1 MRILPGYSV
10 VETLNE
16 GNQTIVVRALRR
28 SDELPVVIK
37 LPLRPLPTHA
47 DMAQI
52 RHEYELSRSA
62 GNAGAELIGLESIGV
77 IPALVFRDEGM
88 ISLKVLL
95 RAGTP
100 PLDSALLIAGNI
112 ARTLELLHARG
123 IIHRD
128 ISPAN
133 ILVDPTSK
141 DVHIIDYGL
150 SIQMASRHQAFRT
163 TNTMEGSL
171 PYIAPELT
179 GRLDQPSDY
188 RADYYSLGATL
199 YELLGGRPPFLT
211 EDTMELVHAHL
222 ARAPQSLHQIRP
234 EVSPALASIVDRL
247 LAKSAE
253 DRYQTIP
260 GLIYDLDICREAHT
274 RGDAPPHFVAG
285 SHDVKDTLQLPRRLH
300 GRSKEITALNQA
312 ARRIAHGAHEL
323 FLLGGPA
330 GIGKTA
336 LVQRLQSDLLDRR
349 LNIATLSF
357 NHLEKRLPLSL
368 FVDAL
373 TAIVKHI
380 LTEREEVL
388 DRWRK
393 RFEESSQAD
402 LTRFIDL
409 VPEIELIVGPQDSG
423 ERPIAQTPSGNER
436 LIQRLVRVLASPES
450 PLILF
455 FDDVE
460 TADEQSLRLLEAI
473 VVDRSIDHL
482 LVICAVREGESD
494 GNSPAITLRDKG
506 RAAGVNVRLLSPA
519 PLNRAECNALLAE
532 ALQRDASDLN
542 ELTDV
547 LLAKTRGNPYF
558 LLELLK
564 ELHAESLVY
573 IDEKEPTWRWKLDA
587 IRSHGATLNVV
598 ELMVRQIGEFEDATR
613 EALQHAACIGLSFT
627 IELLTKSGTRSAE
640 QVLAALAPVV
650 EKGLVLLSAHS
661 ENPGTHEYEFVNERV
676 RAAAWSTLSRA
687 EAAAIHL
694 SIANAMHRDL
704 HAQPNDKEL
713 FAVVR
718 QYEQSEPPPWQHA
731 QIRALNYDAAH
742 RAMDAADFR
751 TALHFLMS
759 AVELIDEEAW
769 QADSIAATVDLIRVA
784 TRMALKCLQ
793 FDVASHLMSM
803 MEERDVSNFD
813 RAYIRTMHVT
823 ALIMQNRQRAALQE
837 ALAALTNFNV
847 DPLGDQNEQK
857 SAAALLE
864 LQLILSRFDITTWH
878 GLPTCEDA
886 DKRMTAQLLYL
897 AVFASYQGDAS
908 ALPLLLLHT
917 LKMICRDGKTL
928 ETPLIIIHIATLL
941 SKQPSSVQLAAQLA
955 EQAIDLSQ
963 RDNNRSVLDICRVH
977 YYGYIAPWTD
987 GLQSSIG
994 KLEEIEQH
1002 FQEDLA
1008 AIAEVCPTRGL
1019 QRFLAGDDLSNLTE
1033 SLLSRQSELEAAGMG
1048 YEAQSTAIVNQ
1059 AAQIM
1064 ISGGTVP
1071 FRLTG
1076 KAYDEELHLPRHIE
1090 EGRYTQIFTAAL
1102 LKTIVCVHYGQFES
1116 ALECAGQ
1123 AHDAAPKSVNSF
1135 ATFFL
1140 LFYEAL
1146 AMCGA
1151 NRTSNDPHVRRSLIN
1166 MLGMRQRKL
1175 ETCAEICPSMFRH
1188 KSGLLAAERARLEG
1202 RNWEAAGL
1210 YEQAASDAVKA
1221 SSHHEAAV
1229 VKEFAAHFFMTEDRA
1244 RFAELYLRAAYYSYT
1259 TWKAETRAL
1268 EIEKTLLSI
1277 DARRFATPNERPFG
1291 RTSYESTSQASTT
1304 VIDVETI
1311 MKASLAVSSEIRS
1324 DGLFTSLLM
1333 ALMQNAGAERVVLL
1347 ALRDSE
1353 WRMLAEGRSR
1363 EQAEVKLFD
1372 PPQAIGNKLPESL
1385 INFVART
1392 GERLVLHDASTHEQF
1407 ARDPYIIAAGPHS
1420 VLSAPV
1426 LNQGRITAVLYA
1438 ENNLTTGAFTPE
1450 RLIVLESLASQAAI
1464 SMQNAELY
1472 QRLEEYSRTLEEK
1485 VDQRTSQLALMTDEA
1500 RRASH
1505 AAEGAN
1511 QAKSDFL
1518 ANMSHEIRTP
1528 MNAVIG
1534 MTEILME
1541 SNLNT
1546 EQHDLVEI
1554 VRSSGETLLNLIND
1568 ILDFSKIEAGKLE
1581 IESRTFSLRKCI
1593 ESAFDLLSVKSL
1605 EKDLELAYR
1614 IAPGVPEY
1622 IRSDETRLGQIL
1634 VNLIGNAV
1642 KFTESGEIICDVK
1655 ADKGPD
1661 GKSRT
1666 LSFSVR
1672 DTGIGIPADRLDR
1685 LFHSFTQVDT
1695 STTRK
1700 YGGTGLGLAISNRL
1714 AELMGGRMWVDS
1726 EIDRGSVFNFS
1737 IQVEV
1742 LPTERSPFPSKL
1754 TSVLQGKCAAL
1765 CEQNDSLR
1773 AIIEEL
1779 LTGWEMQV
1787 VNLDDK
1793 QDGLFNNQ
1801 AGQKSEGAS
1810 EKQVT
1815 PDVFVGSDSAA
1826 FRAAI
1831 ESATAGDDSIPA
1843 NIILLLP
1850 PGSPRPECSG
1860 NAKMTVL
1867 HKPLKPVKLLR
1878 TLSDAV
1884 SGKQGAAPPL
1894 PGRERSAF
1902 DPDMAQRCPR
1912 RILLVEDNLVNQKM
1926 ARKMLRRFGYEID
1939 WCVNG
1944 REACEAVRETDYD
1957 LIFMDIQMP
1966 EMDGLT
1972 ATKTIRAD
1980 ANLARQPYIV
1990 AMTANALDED
2000 RQKCLDAGM
2009 DDYISKPVRVHVL
2022 SKTLNKA
2029 PFRRTAAADVQN
2041 HETLHDAKPTAP
2053 PPRSTVSASES
2064 ITKGRKDGSND
2075 PGGSNE
2081 MKQSSEPAANAAAA
2095 TRQGDDL
2102 SQSVEKSDLRVLVVD
2117 DDSVNINLMERML
2130 GKLGYACFTASDGLM
2145 ALKRMNEETFDVL
2158 LMDLRMPR
2166 MDGIETT
2173 SRIRNMTELD
2183 RQPTIIGLTADV
2195 APEDRRRCLEAGMDE
2210 VLIKPVRRAA
2220 MADILTRTALEVG
2233 ARHADRPTKI
2243 K

>member
-1 MRILPGYSV
+1 MRILPGYTV
-10 VETLNE
+10 VETLHE
-16 GNQTIVVRALRR
+16 GGQTIVVRALRR
-28 SDELPVVIK
+28 SDEVPVVIK

-62 GNAGAELIGLESIGV
+62 GKAGADLIGLESIGV

-88 ISLKVLL
+88 ISLKALL

-100 PLDSALLIAGNI
+100 PLDTALLLAGNI
-112 ARTLELLHARG
+112 ARTLELLHAVG

-133 ILVDPTSK
+133 ILVDTTSK

-150 SIQMASRHQAFRT
+150 AIQMTSRHQAFRT
-163 TNTMEGSL
+163 TDTLEGSL

-211 EDTMELVHAHL
+211 DDTMELVHAHL

-260 GLIYDLDICREAHT
+260 GLIHDLDICSEALA
-274 RGDAPPHFVAG
+274 RDEAPRHFVAG
-285 SHDVKDTLQLPRRLH
+285 AHDVKDTLQLPRKLH

-323 FLLGGPA
+323 FLLVGPA

-336 LVQRLQSDLLDRR
+336 LVHRLQSDLLDRR
-349 LNIATLSF
+349 LNVATLSF

-373 TAIVKHI
+373 TGIVKQI

-388 DRWRK
+388 DEWRK
-393 RFEESSQAD
+393 RFEESSQTE
-402 LTRFIDL
+402 LNRFVDL
-409 VPEIELIVGPQDSG
+409 VPEIELIVGPRESVNRLVG
-423 ERPIAQTPSGNER
+423 QTPAGNER

-450 PLILF
+450 PLIFF

-460 TADEQSLRLLEAI
+460 TADEQSLRLLESI
-473 VVDRSIDHL
+473 IVDRSIDHL
-482 LVICAVREGESD
+482 LVICAVRDGESD
-494 GNSPAITLRDKG
+494 SSNTAITLRDKS
-506 RAAGVNVRLLSPA
+506 RAAGVNARFLALA

-547 LLAKTRGNPYF
+547 LMSKTRGNPYF

-564 ELHAESLVY
+564 ELHAESLVF
-573 IDEKEPTWRWKLDA
+573 IDEKERKWRWKLEA

-598 ELMVRQIGEFEDATR
+598 ELMVRQIGEFDDATR
-613 EALQHAACIGLSFT
+613 EVLQHAACIGLSFT
-627 IELLTKSGTRSAE
+627 IELLARSGKRSAE
-640 QVLAALAPVV
+640 QVQAALAPVV
-650 EKGLVLLSAHS
+650 EKGLVLISALS
-661 ENPGTHEYEFVNERV
+661 ETPDTHEYEFVNERV
-676 RAAAWSTLSRA
+676 RAAAWSTLNRDK
-687 EAAAIHL
+687 AAAVHL

-704 HAQPNDKEL
+704 RAQPDDEEL
-713 FAVVR
+713 FAVVQ
-718 QYEQSEPPPWQHA
+718 QYKQSQPPPRQHA
-731 QIRALNYDAAH
+731 QIRALNYDAAQ
-742 RAMDAADFR
+742 RALDAADFT
-751 TALHFLMS
+751 TALHFLMA

-769 QADSIAATVDLIRVA
+769 QADSLATTVDLIRVA
-784 TRMALKCLQ
+784 TRVALKCLQ

-803 MEERDVSNFD
+803 MEQRDVSDFD
-813 RAYIRTMHVT
+813 RAYTRAMHVT

-837 ALAALTNFNV
+837 ALSALSIFNV

-857 SAAALLE
+857 SSAALLE
-864 LQLILSRFDITTWH
+864 LQLILSRFDITTWN

-886 DKRMTAQLLYL
+886 DKRMIAQLLYL

-908 ALPLLLLHT
+908 TLPLLLLHT

-941 SKQPSSVQLAAQLA
+941 SKQPSSVQLAAQLSEHA
-955 EQAIDLSQ
+955 LDLSL
-963 RDNNRSVLDICRVH
+963 RESNRTVLNICRIH

-987 GLQSSIG
+987 GLQSTIG

-1033 SLLSRQSELEAAGMG
+1033 SLLSRQSELEAAGMA
-1048 YEAQSTAIVNQ
+1048 YEGQLTAIINQ
-1059 AAQIM
+1059 AAQVM

-1076 KAYDEELHLPRHIE
+1076 MAYDEELHLPRHIE
-1090 EGRYTQIFTAAL
+1090 EGRYTQIFTTAL

-1116 ALECAGQ
+1116 ALESAGQ
-1123 AHDAAPKSVNSF
+1123 AHAAAPKSVSSF
-1135 ATFFL
+1135 TLYFL
-1140 LFYEAL
+1140 LFYEAV

-1151 NRTSNDPHVRRSLIN
+1151 NRESSDPHVRRSLIN

-1188 KSGLLAAERARLEG
+1188 KSGLLAAELARLEG

-1210 YEQAASDAVKA
+1210 YDQAASDAVKA

-1229 VKEFAAHFFMTEDRA
+1229 VKAFAAHFYMTENRT

-1268 EIEKTLLSI
+1268 EIEKTLLSV

-1291 RTSYESTSQASTT
+1291 RPSYEATSQTSTT

-1311 MKASLAVSSEIRS
+1311 MKASLAVSSEMRS

-1407 ARDPYIIAAGPHS
+1407 ARDPYIIAASPHS

-1472 QRLEEYSRTLEEK
+1472 HRLEEYSRTLEEK

-1546 EQHDLVEI
+1546 EQRDLVEI

-1605 EKDLELAYR
+1605 EKELELAYR
-1614 IAPGVPEY
+1614 IAPHVPEY
-1622 IRSDETRLGQIL
+1622 VRGDETRLGQIL

-1642 KFTESGEIICDVK
+1642 KFTEQGEIICDVK
-1655 ADKGPD
+1655 ADEGPD
-1661 GKSRT
+1661 SNSRMLT
-1666 LSFSVR
+1666 FSVR

-1714 AELMGGRMWVDS
+1714 AELMGGRMWVES
-1726 EIDRGSVFNFS
+1726 EIDQGSVFNFS

-1742 LPTERSPFPSKL
+1742 LPSERSPFPSKL
-1754 TSVLQGKCAAL
+1754 ISVLQGKCAAL
-1765 CEQNDSLR
+1765 CEPNDSLR
-1773 AIIEEL
+1773 NILEEL
-1779 LTGWEMQV
+1779 LSGWEMKV
-1787 VNLDDK
+1787 INLDDK
-1793 QDGLFNNQ
+1793 QNGLFKKQ
-1801 AGQKSEGAS
+1801 AVQKSERTPG
-1810 EKQVT
+1810 KQGT

-1831 ESATAGDDSIPA
+1831 QSITAADDSLPA
-1843 NIILLLP
+1843 NVILLLP
-1850 PGSPRPECSG
+1850 PGSPRPECSA
-1860 NAKMTVL
+1860 NVKLTVL

-1878 TLSDAV
+1878 TLSEAV
-1884 SGKQGAAPPL
+1884 SGKQGVTRSLA
-1894 PGRERSAF
+1894 GRENSAF

-1939 WCVNG
+1939 ICANG
-1944 REACEAVRETDYD
+1944 REACEAVHKVEYD

-1980 ANLARQPYIV
+1980 ATLARQPYIV

-2022 SKTLNKA
+2022 SKTLNRA
-2029 PFRRTAAADVQN
+2029 PFRQKTDVNVQDR
-2041 HETLHDAKPTAP
+2041 ETLHRTNPTASR
-2053 PPRSTVSASES
+2053 PRNTVAVSNS
-2064 ITKGRKDGSND
+2064 ITRGRHDGPNDPDGSSGMEQTSD
-2075 PGGSNE
+2075 ASAD
-2081 MKQSSEPAANAAAA
+2081 AAT
-2095 TRQGDDL
+2095 TRQGDDQ
-2102 SQSVEKSDLRVLVVD
+2102 SQNAEKSALRILVVD
-2117 DDSVNINLMERML
+2117 DDKVNINLMERML
-2130 GKLGYACFTASDGLM
+2130 GKLGYACFTASDGLA
-2145 ALKRMNEETFDVL
+2145 ALKRMDEMTFDVL
-2158 LMDLRMPR
+2158 LMDLHMPR
-2166 MDGIETT
+2166 LDGIETT
-2173 SRIRNMTELD
+2173 SRIRAMTELV
-2183 RQPTIIGLTADV
+2183 RQPVIIGLTADV
-2195 APEDRRRCLEAGMDE
+2195 APEDRRRCLKAGMDE
-2210 VLIKPVRRAA
+2210 VLIKPIRRAT
-2220 MADILTRTALEVG
+2220 MADVLARTALEIG
-2233 ARHADRPTKI
+2233 SFQADRPEESE
-2243 K
+2243 